1 MRNRVRANLAQTKG
15 FRPMPPPRRAAT
27 LTGAAAR
34 PGVAG
39 RRFIAS
45 RAVKIMAQ
53 KAAPDGAGAAH
64 QQSIKTKNRR
74 EETACRDWNPLS
86 LEAGA
91 LARRT

>member
-1 MRNRVRANLAQTKG
+1 
-15 FRPMPPPRRAAT
+15 
-27 LTGAAAR
+27 
-34 PGVAG
+34 
-39 RRFIAS
+39 
-45 RAVKIMAQ
+45 MAQ

-64 QQSIKTKNRR
+64 RQSIKTKNRR